1 MSASWRA
8 ALRQDVPAIS
18 HVAAVVHPGLP
29 ERDAVFEERIRL
41 SPDGCFVL
49 ADGARVLGYMLSHR
63 WKRAAPPDLD
73 TLLDSIPADADCWY
87 VHDIALL
94 PAARGSGAARTI
106 AARLEERARAAGLR
120 AMALVAVGDA
130 APLWRKLGYAE
141 AHLPAGKLAR
151 YGEGA
156 AYMEKLL

>member
-8 ALRQDVPAIS
+8 AVLQDVPAIS
-18 HVAAVVHPGLP
+18 HVAAVGHPGLP

-49 ADGARVLGYMLSHR
+49 ADGAHVLGYILSHR
-63 WKRAAPPDLD
+63 WRRGAPPDLD
-73 TLLDSIPADADCWY
+73 TLLGVIPTDADCWY
-87 VHDIALL
+87 LHDIALL
-94 PAARGSGAARTI
+94 PAARGSGAAKAI
-106 AARLEERARAAGLR
+106 AAQLETQARAAGLS

-130 APLWRKLGYAE
+130 APLWRKLGYAD
-141 AHLPAGKLAR
+141 ACLPTGKLAR